1 MSIDGKWTP
10 ESTVVRLRP
19 KATLLFFPAIIFIAV
34 CGAVG
39 WFIFQLPES
48 WEQLLLVSAA
58 LLIILLFSVF
68 PLLRWLANQ
77 IVITNRKTLSQRGVL
92 SRHIR
97 EVKHVEVSSVQR
109 FQSFWQR
116 MNNSANFLIET
127 VNGTSLLLKNV
138 PGPDLFQAA
147 LDEQQA
153 KAKRSALMHSV

>member
-1 MSIDGKWTP
+1 MSIDGKWAP
-10 ESTVVRLRP
+10 ESTIVRLRP
-19 KATLLFFPAIIFIAV
+19 RATLLIFPAIIFIAV
-34 CGAVG
+34 CGALG
-39 WFIFQLPES
+39 WFFFQLQES
-48 WEQLLLVSAA
+48 WEQLLLISGA
-58 LLIILLFSVF
+58 LVVILIFSIF

-138 PGPDLFQAA
+138 PMPDLFQAA

-153 KAKRSALMHSV
+153 RAKRSALVHSV

>member
-1 MSIDGKWTP
+1 MSIDGKWAP
-10 ESTVVRLRP
+10 ESTIVRLRTR
-19 KATLLFFPAIIFIAV
+19 ATLLIFPAIIFIGTF
-34 CGAVG
+34 GAVG

-48 WEQLLLVSAA
+48 WQQLLLVSGA
-58 LLIILLFSVF
+58 LLVILIFSIF

-77 IVITNRKTLSQRGVL
+77 IVITNRKTLSQKGVL

-127 VNGTSLLLKNV
+127 VNGNSLMLKNV
-138 PGPDLFQAA
+138 PMPDVFQAA
-147 LDEQQA
+147 LDEQQT
-153 KAKRSALMHSV
+153 KAKRSALVHSV